1 MHPQDSYAKA
11 AILEH
16 TCVIMVD
23 VMVVEADA
31 ASVLYEAA
39 KPQALSGRRAVSRLS
54 PHEV

>member
-16 TCVIMVD
+16 TCAIMVD
-23 VMVVEADA
+23 
-31 ASVLYEAA
+31 VLYEAA

-54 PHEV
+54 PREV

>member
-16 TCVIMVD
+16 TCAILVD
-23 VMVVEADA
+23 IIVAEADA
-31 ASVLYEAA
+31 APVLHEAA

-54 PHEV
+54 PREV